1 MLTVAAM
8 MFTSCSDS
16 YLQEVNTDDSKAS
29 FIEPSAQLTTA
40 LLQTYGDFSMMD
52 TYRCYITGFTQH
64 LAGGWNVT
72 NFAGSVYADDNNM
85 SPIWNELYGVGIK
98 NIVDAIA
105 KIAGFRVIFITR
117 VGHNLILFLQH
128 DSIIDSEIEIA
139 LSCVD
144 GQHIIK
150 RIIRCAGYRG
160 NFICHSTGSYTVEI
174 FIRADRFRDF
184 CHLKCS
190 KAPIVVFSRLT
201 ELIGESLIVN
211 LCLVFFF

>member
-72 NFAGSVYADDNNM
+72 NFAGSVYADDSNM

-105 KIAGFRVIFITR
+105 NSTDKPNTNAALRIQRVLLMSILTDTYGDLPCCHG
-117 VGHNLILFLQH
+117 VILFETTHQVVDTRAERH
-128 DSIIDSEIEIA
+128 HNSHYCTKNCRRSE
-139 LSCVD
+139 
-144 GQHIIK
+144 
-150 RIIRCAGYRG
+150 
-160 NFICHSTGSYTVEI
+160 N
-174 FIRADRFRDF
+174 
-184 CHLKCS
+184 
-190 KAPIVVFSRLT
+190 P
-201 ELIGESLIVN
+201 
-211 LCLVFFF
+211 